1 MMKARRPLVAGNWKM
16 NGARANVGALLE
28 GIVAGA
34 RALDRTE
41 IVVCPPSVFLEMA
54 ATYLSGTKIGLGAQ
68 NVSEYAA
75 GAYTGEISGD
85 MLRDLGCR
93 FAIVGHSE
101 RRRLF
106 GESDAQV
113 AAKAVQAQA
122 CDLIPIICVGEDWDE
137 RSAGRTE
144 VVVSRQLQ
152 AVFKNEKAV
161 DLSHAVI
168 AYEPVWAIGTGK
180 TASPEQA
187 QDVHQFLR
195 GLVADSN
202 PALAPGI
209 RILYGGS
216 MTAENA
222 KALIAM
228 PDIDGGLVGGASMKA
243 ESFVAI
249 CAAANALAG

>member
-1 MMKARRPLVAGNWKM
+1 
-16 NGARANVGALLE
+16 
-28 GIVAGA
+28 
-34 RALDRTE
+34 
-41 IVVCPPSVFLEMA
+41 VFLEMA
-54 ATYLSGTKIGLGAQ
+54 AACLSGTTIGLGAQ

-75 GAYTGEISGD
+75 GAYTGEISGS
-85 MLRDLGCR
+85 MLRDVGCR

-101 RRRLF
+101 RRRLY
-106 GESDAQV
+106 GETDAQV

-137 RSAGRTE
+137 RSAGQTE
-144 VVVSRQLQ
+144 TVVNRQLQ
-152 AVFKNEKAV
+152 AVLKSEKAV
-161 DLSHAVI
+161 DLSRAVI

-187 QDVHQFLR
+187 QAVHVYLR
-195 GLVADSN
+195 SLLTESDAQ
-202 PALAPGI
+202 LAQQV

-222 KALIAM
+222 KDLIAM
-228 PDIDGGLVGGASMKA
+228 PDIDGGLVGGASLKA

-249 CAAANALAG
+249 CAAANTLAG